1 MKNNE
6 EELKVIQDMQ
16 AVVEQMRL
24 DDIAE
29 NPDCE
34 NEMFECDCC
43 AKTKPL
49 AGSVFYSGNK
59 RLCNE
64 CVLLAEV
71 SFSLGKI
78 KNIQELLDNMED
90 NRLEEFCN
98 YIKEQSALEKQQQQ
112 N

>member
-1 MKNNE
+1 MNTQ
-6 EELKVIQDMQ
+6 EELKIIQDMQ

-24 DDIAE
+24 DDIEE
-29 NPDCE
+29 NPACE
-34 NEMFECDCC
+34 EEMFECDCC

-49 AGSVFYSGNK
+49 AGSVYYPGDK

-64 CVLLAEV
+64 CVLLAEI
-71 SFSLGKI
+71 SFALGKI
-78 KNIQELLDNMED
+78 KNIQELIDNMED

-98 YIKEQSALEKQQQQ
+98 YIKSQSQPEQ